1 VCAGPLRCNRGV
13 PIVLKVFLA
22 IIVFGPVLIFAGI
35 LVWGAIKDGRDERRS
50 KTVTR
55 G

>member
-1 VCAGPLRCNRGV
+1 M
-13 PIVLKVFLA
+13 PIVLKILLV
-22 IIVFGPVLIFAGI
+22 IVVFGPLIAFGGV

-50 KTVTR
+50 KSVTR